1 MASMVSRTATGKS
14 KMILCAGIRLIKDK
28 LLSEV
33 IAFFEKFA
41 LSLASRSLRN
51 FECSLH
57 LHDFVV
63 GDWNWCEFAL

>member
-28 LLSEV
+28 FLSEV
-33 IAFFEKFA
+33 IAFVEKF
-41 LSLASRSLRN
+41 SIPLAFRSLRN
-51 FECSLH
+51 FECSVH
-57 LHDFVV
+57 LRDFLV